1 MITFEL
7 HLDDILDPV
16 LTEAGA
22 AAVSQGEIEATSG
35 TVREI
40 FSILSG
46 GAECIAALRITRAAA
61 SPPTVDD
68 LRRREAAA
76 VDEVVRS
83 FSAVVMA
90 SKETADA
97 PIYVDENHLNGASLQ
112 IAFLALEVFRA
123 AGWRAHEAAKS
134 TGLFRQWLL
143 TPPQSPT

>member
-7 HLDDILDPV
+7 HLDDTLNPI

-22 AAVSQGEIEATSG
+22 AAVARNEIETASG
-35 TVREI
+35 TVREV
-40 FSILSG
+40 FSVLSG
-46 GAECIAALRITRAAA
+46 GVECIAALRITRAAA

-68 LRRREAAA
+68 LRRREAEA

-97 PIYVDENHLNGASLQ
+97 PIYVDESHLNGASLQ

-123 AGWRAHEAAKS
+123 AGWRAHEARMS
-134 TGLFRQWLL
+134 TSLFRQWLL
-143 TPPQSPT
+143 TPPQFPT